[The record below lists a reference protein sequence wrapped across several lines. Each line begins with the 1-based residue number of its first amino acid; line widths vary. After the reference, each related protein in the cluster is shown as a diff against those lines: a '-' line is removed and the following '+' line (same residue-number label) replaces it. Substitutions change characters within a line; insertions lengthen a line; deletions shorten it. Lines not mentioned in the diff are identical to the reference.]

1 MVVVALVSA
10 LLRFWRAES
19 LSRPDEIASKGLAA
33 TRRERVIFYGVFL
46 PVVVGLVSFFLYRFI
61 QARSPDSAQ
70 TIFLFLAIGL
80 VVVFTVL
87 AAVVFKMKGFVELIV
102 LHLVYA
108 AGFGWLMPLLLA
120 R

>member
-1 MVVVALVSA
+1 MHPDVRAPGTLFPLVA
-10 LLRFWRAES
+10 
-19 LSRPDEIASKGLAA
+19 P
-33 TRRERVIFYGVFL
+33 RRGQIDGTTVNK
-46 PVVVGLVSFFLYRFI
+46 VGLISFFLYRFI

-70 TIFLFLAIGL
+70 TTFLFLAIGL

-87 AAVVFKMKGFVELIV
+87 AAVVFKMRGFIEMTI

-108 AGFGWLMPLLLA
+108 AGFGWICLNYFPDSPHFKKSLPSCTW